1 MRKDCSAMP
10 RSPLSILFLTLYPDS
25 AASPR
30 YRVLQFLPHLRE
42 RGFRCTVESAVS
54 ERAYANSIAEARNIR
69 PFWYH
74 ADETPRRVLQIL
86 RARNYDIV
94 FVQKAIMSAYLR
106 GMHSLLRG
114 HAKRLV
120 YDIDDAVHLR
130 PPHPLRGPWKTLE
143 DEQQIARLL
152 NEVDLVLAGNAWLAS
167 EMRERAK
174 RVEFFPTVVDT
185 DYFFPA
191 PSPPASMVV
200 GWMGSPSTTPHLHAA
215 ECLSDL
221 EHVSL
226 RVVGADALRLPWNR
240 VESIP
245 WRRET
250 EVAALRSFSVGI
262 MPLAKDDWTRGKCAL
277 KALQYMACGVPCV
290 ATPYGAVLDIIADNV
305 NGLFAD
311 SSEEWLAAVEWL
323 RDESAHKKI
332 ADAGRATVEQH
343 FSLKRAGPKLAEL
356 LESVV

>member
-1 MRKDCSAMP
+1 MP
-10 RSPLSILFLTLYPDS
+10 RSPLNILFLTLYPES

-30 YRVLQFLPHLRE
+30 YRVLQFLPYLRAS
-42 RGFRCTVESAVS
+42 GFRCTVESAVS
-54 ERAYANSIAEARNIR
+54 ERAYSKSTGPMRSVR

-74 ADETPRRVLQIL
+74 ADETPRRILQIL
-86 RARNYDIV
+86 RARKYDVV

-106 GMHSLLRG
+106 GMHALLRAN
-114 HAKRLV
+114 AKRLV

-130 PPHPLRGPWKTLE
+130 PPHPLNGAWKSLE

-152 NEVDLVLAGNAWLAS
+152 HDADLVLAGNAWLAG
-167 EMRERAK
+167 ETREHAK

-185 DYFFPA
+185 DYFFPVS
-191 PSPPASMVV
+191 SPPRSMVV
-200 GWMGSPSTTPHLHAA
+200 GWIGSPSTTPHLNAA
-215 ECLSDL
+215 ECLGDL
-221 EHVSL
+221 EHVTL
-226 RVVGADALRLPWNR
+226 RTVGADAARLPWKNADT
-240 VESIP
+240 IP

-262 MPLAKDDWTRGKCAL
+262 MPLAKDEWTRGKCAL
-277 KALQYMACGVPCV
+277 KALQYMACEVPCV

-311 SSEEWLAAVEWL
+311 TPEEWHAAIEWL
-323 RDESAHKKI
+323 RDESAHKKL

-343 FSLKRAGPKLAEL
+343 FSLKLAAPKLADM
-356 LESVV
+356 LESVA